1 MSVLR
6 GYEASKG
13 FIFLS
18 IAFFIGSCTVS
29 IPGQDELDVYS
40 LKVEDMNVLY
50 GFQLL
55 VHFLTT
61 VQSILSINLDKW
73 KHMELLSEGLGRL
86 TVLLMIVIYMWQWR
100 TFLTLGN
107 NFDPESGQKFL
118 RPKDIEDFQFW
129 ITLEILLLLAIA
141 ITNFIFLFTRSF
153 IVPAFDLDT
162 KEWYEQ

>member
-1 MSVLR
+1 MFFLLVIINFRFEFKFEMIYTMSVLR

-61 VQSILSINLDKW
+61 V
-73 KHMELLSEGLGRL
+73 
-86 TVLLMIVIYMWQWR
+86 
-100 TFLTLGN
+100 
-107 NFDPESGQKFL
+107 
-118 RPKDIEDFQFW
+118 
-129 ITLEILLLLAIA
+129 
-141 ITNFIFLFTRSF
+141 
-153 IVPAFDLDT
+153 
-162 KEWYEQ
+162 